1 MARQHLATALMPS
14 RSVGVG
20 MSDELFH
27 CVCRSCGSERVVQT
41 VGDRG
46 RFFEAHAEHSVV
58 TTTLPT
64 RDEEPEGRVIEHR
77 VGD

>member
-1 MARQHLATALMPS
+1 
-14 RSVGVG
+14 

-27 CVCRSCGSERVVQT
+27 CVCRSCGSERVVET

-58 TTTLPT
+58 TMPLPT
-64 RDEEPEGRVIEHR
+64 RDEEPEGRVIEHWAS
-77 VGD
+77 D